1 MYSTL
6 RIYEMASDW
15 DDELTRQLDEGF
27 LPALQALPGFVSYQA
42 LEAGSRVFASVTM
55 FTDRAGATASD
66 RLAGQFVQQHVADR
80 FPSPPEITCGEVRIS
95 AGATLAARSL

>member
-15 DDELTRQLDEGF
+15 TISSPARPTRGSS
-27 LPALQALPGFVSYQA
+27 LPCRRCRALSPTRP
-42 LEAGSRVFASVTM
+42 SR
-55 FTDRAGATASD
+55 RARVVRLGHDVHRSRRRTASD

-95 AGATLAARSL
+95 AGATLSARSL